1 MRHCGCGQV
10 GGYMPRGG
18 VCEGHVAK
26 ESSVPS
32 KNSQEACMAGAQQP
46 RGTMVLVED
55 GAFWQGSDHVEI

>member
-1 MRHCGCGQV
+1 
-10 GGYMPRGG
+10 MPRER

-32 KNSQEACMAGAQQP
+32 KNSQETCMAGAQRP